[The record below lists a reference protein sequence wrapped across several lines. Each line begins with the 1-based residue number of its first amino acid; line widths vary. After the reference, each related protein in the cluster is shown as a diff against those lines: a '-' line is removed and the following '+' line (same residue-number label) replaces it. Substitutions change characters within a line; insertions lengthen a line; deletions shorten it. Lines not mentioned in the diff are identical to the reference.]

1 MPRMIVSRVFQED
14 PVPYAF
20 YVKDREVTT
29 NVLDTMHAVSHSAE
43 EVVRIVYQPQAVF
56 RVMGI
61 SQCSGTIPGHADN
74 IVDVAFS
81 PNGDKLVSGG
91 GDKTV
96 RFWDVHTATP
106 FKKCEGLCT
115 LPHAQTHAQTHTN
128 THTRTPTHTHT
139 HTHTHAHQ
147 HTHTEGDADA
157 NAYSGMNTAT
167 RAHSCTHSLNRAF
180 TYSCTHSCTTPP
192 PPKKNTIIINHLL
205 TT

>member
-139 HTHTHAHQ
+139 HTHTRTPTHTHGGRCRCKCILRHEYS
-147 HTHTEGDADA
+147 HTHTLM
-157 NAYSGMNTAT
+157 YSFTQ
-167 RAHSCTHSLNRAF
+167 SCIHILMHPLLHN
-180 TYSCTHSCTTPP
+180 PP